1 MVVVSVALCLFF
13 TCFFQIFSLKWRDY
27 LQDFC
32 VFSVLACV
40 FGVQYLQFVPIS
52 SQIIGLEFFLYL
64 TLQTAMFTLYACL
77 FQGVV
82 FFFFVSFC
90 FLLFTKSQS
99 QLSCIIFFVCL
110 VTLLFHLYFYM
121 EQLVCQASVSCTLLW
136 GLQK

>member
-1 MVVVSVALCLFF
+1 MYVFVWFVGILSFSKSYDLGLITVFMVVVSVALCLFF

-52 SQIIGLEFFLYL
+52 SQIFGLEFFLYL

-77 FQGVV
+77 F
-82 FFFFVSFC
+82 
-90 FLLFTKSQS
+90 
-99 QLSCIIFFVCL
+99 
-110 VTLLFHLYFYM
+110 
-121 EQLVCQASVSCTLLW
+121 
-136 GLQK
+136 

>member
-27 LQDFC
+27 LQDLCVFFC
-32 VFSVLACV
+32 V
-40 FGVQYLQFVPIS
+40 GVCIWGALFAICSNFLSNLRLRIFPLFNFTNCYVYFV
-52 SQIIGLEFFLYL
+52 
-64 TLQTAMFTLYACL
+64 CL
-77 FQGVV
+77 LILGCG

-121 EQLVCQASVSCTLLW
+121 EQLVCQASFSCTLLW